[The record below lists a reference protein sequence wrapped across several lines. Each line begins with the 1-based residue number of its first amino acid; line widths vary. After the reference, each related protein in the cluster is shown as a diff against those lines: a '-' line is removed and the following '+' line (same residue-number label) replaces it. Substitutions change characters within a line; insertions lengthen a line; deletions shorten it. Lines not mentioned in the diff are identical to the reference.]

1 MNIPPQCKLTS
12 HVIFYFWGESRGGEG
27 VKGWLQRD
35 RGYKWEE
42 RDWERERESL
52 LTGNTDFKL
61 LVLNGVFFVV
71 IVHITGKSDMIV
83 HVQINVQ
90 RVNHFKYVSVEMQRF
105 SV

>member
-1 MNIPPQCKLTS
+1 M
-12 HVIFYFWGESRGGEG
+12 
-27 VKGWLQRD
+27 
-35 RGYKWEE
+35 
-42 RDWERERESL
+42 
-52 LTGNTDFKL
+52 TGNTDFKL
-61 LVLNGVFFVV
+61 LVPNGVFFVV